1 MKSSKKKLCIA
12 AVCAIAAALPFAC
25 STALTETCYNISVA
39 AAKNPVKIAF
49 LSDLHN
55 SFYKADMR
63 ELTESVHNFSPDAVV
78 FGGDLF
84 DEHFGEEN
92 SWRLVKKLS
101 EEYPCYYS
109 IGNHELNR
117 MDADRVKEKMRETG
131 VIVLEG
137 GFSDIMIGD
146 TAVRFIGIDGA
157 QYEKQREA
165 AKKAVSIDRV
175 NLLINHFPEDFPL
188 VSGKGFDIV
197 LSGHAHGG
205 QVRIPFTDIGLYAPG
220 QGVFPKY
227 TSGVYTEDST
237 SMVVSRGLYRQLSCI
252 LIPRVFNRPEAVYIT
267 IQP

>member
-1 MKSSKKKLCIA
+1 MC
-12 AVCAIAAALPFAC
+12 AVVAALPFVC

-55 SFYKADMR
+55 SLYKADMK
-63 ELTESVHNFSPDAVV
+63 ELTESVHSFSPDAVV

-92 SWRLVKKLS
+92 SWRLVNRLV

-109 IGNHELNR
+109 IGNHEIYR
-117 MDADRVKEKMRETG
+117 RDADRVKEKMHKAG
-131 VIVLEG
+131 VIVLDG
-137 GFSDIMIGD
+137 DFSDLTAGD

-157 QYEKQREA
+157 LYEEQLEA
-165 AKKAVSIDRV
+165 AEKAVSGDRV

-220 QGVFPKY
+220 QGIFPKY
-227 TSGVYTEDST
+227 TSGVYTENGT
-237 SMVVSRGLYRQLSCI
+237 SMVVSRGLYRQLTCLI
-252 LIPRVFNRPEAVYIT
+252 IPRVFNRPEAVYIT
-267 IQP
+267 IQPQ

>member
-1 MKSSKKKLCIA
+1 MC
-12 AVCAIAAALPFAC
+12 AVVAALPFVC

-55 SFYKADMR
+55 SLYKADMK
-63 ELTESVHNFSPDAVV
+63 ELTESVHSFSPDAVV

-92 SWRLVKKLS
+92 SWRLVNRLAA
-101 EEYPCYYS
+101 EYPCYYS
-109 IGNHELNR
+109 IGNHEIYR
-117 MDADRVKEKMRETG
+117 RDADRVKEKMREAG

-137 GFSDIMIGD
+137 GFSDLTAGD

-157 QYEKQREA
+157 LYEEQLEA
-165 AKKAVSIDRV
+165 AEAAVSPDRV

-220 QGVFPKY
+220 QGIFPKY
-227 TSGVYTEDST
+227 TSGVYTESGT
-237 SMVVSRGLYRQLSCI
+237 SMVVSRGLYRQLTCLI
-252 LIPRVFNRPEAVYIT
+252 IPRVFNRPEAVYIT
-267 IQP
+267 IQPQ

>member
-1 MKSSKKKLCIA
+1 MC
-12 AVCAIAAALPFAC
+12 AVAAALPFVC

-39 AAKNPVKIAF
+39 AAKTPVKIAF

-55 SFYKADMR
+55 SFYKADMK
-63 ELTESVHNFSPDAVV
+63 ELTESVHGFSPDAVV

-92 SWRLVKKLS
+92 SWRLVRKLAAQ
-101 EEYPCYYS
+101 YPCYYS
-109 IGNHELNR
+109 IGNHEVNR
-117 MDADRVKEKMRETG
+117 MDADRVKEKMRQAG

-137 GFSDIMIGD
+137 GYSDLTVGD

-157 QYEKQREA
+157 KYEEQLEA
-165 AKKAVSIDRV
+165 AEKAVSGDRV

-205 QVRIPFTDIGLYAPG
+205 QVRIPFADIGLYAPG
-220 QGVFPKY
+220 QGIFPKY
-227 TSGVYTEDST
+227 TSGVYTESDT
-237 SMVVSRGLYRQLSCI
+237 SMVVSRGLYRQLSCLI
-252 LIPRVFNRPEAVYIT
+252 IPRVFNRPEAVYIT
-267 IQP
+267 IQPQ